1 MLHCCHAGCNTSSVK
16 RFIYSTSSKHFLISS
31 SLHVMA
37 CVQMHMSQSARP
49 TGPSAAGRGQVVA
62 GPLGWAAVAVAA
74 AGLIWL
80 LFSRTLSGWVAGW
93 GKGGRQGGKWVS
105 DRSLGGRMV
114 GARHLLLGVQ
124 PSNSLQM
131 LFATTVVSSCDQ
143 YLTKV
148 ENNTQTIWVKHRES
162 CTNPVAE
169 TIFTDACFVHLQ
181 Y

>member
-1 MLHCCHAGCNTSSVK
+1 
-16 RFIYSTSSKHFLISS
+16 
-31 SLHVMA
+31 
-37 CVQMHMSQSARP
+37 
-49 TGPSAAGRGQVVA
+49 
-62 GPLGWAAVAVAA
+62 
-74 AGLIWL
+74 
-80 LFSRTLSGWVAGW
+80 
-93 GKGGRQGGKWVS
+93 
-105 DRSLGGRMV
+105 MV